1 MRACEHSGMQDG
13 TARARLDRDF
23 GDRFLPLR
31 RQLGVTSFGMNQIVL
46 QPGQRGRIHR
56 HVRQE
61 EVYLVLE
68 GRLTLVLESEPTE
81 LGEGDMIRVAPQV
94 RRQLV
99 NYGPARVVLL
109 ALGGASEHQGRD
121 GEAFAA
127 WEDDNPTSP
136 QEMPMPP
143 DLDPGELHTA

>member
-1 MRACEHSGMQDG
+1 MEDG
-13 TARARLDRDF
+13 IARARLDRDF

-68 GRLTLVLESEPTE
+68 GRLTLVIEAQPTE
-81 LGEGDMIRVAPQV
+81 LGEGELIRVAPTV

-99 NYGPARVVLL
+99 NYGPGRVLLL
-109 ALGGASEHQGRD
+109 ALGGSADHEGRD
-121 GEAFAA
+121 GEAFASWA
-127 WEDDNPTSP
+127 DESPTSP

-143 DLDPGELHTA
+143 DLEPGELRAD